1 MANPLLQPN
10 LNINQMKEM
19 YKSIKGGNPMQM
31 IQKMAQANPNMQ
43 QVLNMLNNG
52 ANPQALF
59 YQMCKQRG
67 INPDEFIKNITG

>member
-10 LNINQMKEM
+10 LNINQMKEI

-31 IQKMAQANPNMQ
+31 IQKMAQTNPNMQ

-59 YQMCKQRG
+59 YQMCGQKG
-67 INPDEFIKNITG
+67 INPEEFIKNITG